1 MIFQSLFV
9 TKVIMACAV
18 TQHLRAL
25 LVCKYVKSCDF
36 VAAVLFQLCCVNCS
50 VHSVINMTVSVAKWS
65 QVIRLLMHDIVTCII
80 VINNIMSKLAE

>member
-1 MIFQSLFV
+1 
-9 TKVIMACAV
+9 
-18 TQHLRAL
+18 
-25 LVCKYVKSCDF
+25 
-36 VAAVLFQLCCVNCS
+36 